1 LQVKGLIAETSGQAP
16 DHPSVPWSS
25 ASSDGNGRNRVII
38 IDSVLRPDQ
47 WLP

>member
-1 LQVKGLIAETSGQAP
+1 MVIAETSGQALIIR
-16 DHPSVPWSS
+16 PSSS